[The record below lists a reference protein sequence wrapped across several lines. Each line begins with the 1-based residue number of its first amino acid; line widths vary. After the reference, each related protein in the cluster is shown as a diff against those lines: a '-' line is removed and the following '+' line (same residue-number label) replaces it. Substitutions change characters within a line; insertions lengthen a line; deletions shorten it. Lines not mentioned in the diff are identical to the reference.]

1 MTGIRTGEALGLK
14 FEDFDIRNRVIRI
27 RRSLTRGLIGLPKTE
42 SSIRDVAMLRP
53 IWELLE
59 IRRRMNDRRSPWFFY
74 SEHRGIMTLKRIRRV
89 WRGFLESFGIEARRI
104 YATRHTIAS
113 LALAAGENPLW
124 VAKQLG
130 HQGAEQL

>member
-1 MTGIRTGEALGLK
+1 
-14 FEDFDIRNRVIRI
+14 
-27 RRSLTRGLIGLPKTE
+27 
-42 SSIRDVAMLRP
+42 
-53 IWELLE
+53 
-59 IRRRMNDRRSPWFFY
+59 
-74 SEHRGIMTLKRIRRV
+74 MTLKRIRRV